1 LRRHH
6 SGLGYSRHEDYS
18 GIVSTFPEFPKELT
32 DFALKIYS
40 DIPGNDFSFLPYQ
53 YWLAIMKHKAK
64 RKALL
69 MARQLFKTSYF
80 GLKHA
85 HQAVIKKRSTT
96 CYVAPDEDKLSTY
109 ADQKYRSEILDASP
123 LLRSCIRGHTAGL
136 PGRRSKIQWMNGSF
150 NWNVTDE
157 GGYKKVEGKSGDY
170 VTYDEVQEHDL
181 GALPKAKEAQSKKA
195 GIEEFGG
202 VGGELGS
209 EWEEIWRQ
217 TTQSEWKYD
226 IEGDYVDHNGRVWPD
241 QAWRKELDFG
251 KHEDADG
258 NIRHGL
264 KYGNYMNEVCRGYW
278 EETED
283 ENFMFPGF
291 HLSQLSACHVPL
303 TMRSAVDDY
312 KQDPSTSIEW
322 KENNYPR
329 LMAIAHVHGDWYKAP
344 RKPITRADAYATM
357 KPYAYLHFF
366 NPSDV
371 LDLKQTFP
379 ERVKVMMGIDWGS
392 GNTGSSETVITIM
405 LKWIGVNQHGQLSA
419 DRDRYFVIFQ
429 ERIPYTM
436 SETMEE
442 AFYAL
447 ELFHKFYC
455 DYGAAD
461 MGYGAKQCKAI
472 IDGGVDPRDRE
483 FKAGLTLGRFIG
495 VWSRSRP
502 EQEEQFKNKEVD
514 EEGNIERNY
523 LLLDKTQMLELFID
537 TVKWKVPHPA
547 YLFESAETQRNYARS
562 KLAIPYAEDYKVEQL
577 VTDMT
582 KISRKDLEV
591 DILSTKEIGLQK
603 PQKQYNHPPDS
614 VSSMN
619 HCLVSDRHYG
629 RFGSFGGTSFTARKG
644 PGGKSRGTVG
654 ASSFRGTRR

>member
-1 LRRHH
+1 LTQKLRD
-6 SGLGYSRHEDYS
+6 GYDGWETYTGTTLD
-18 GIVSTFPEFPKELT
+18 FPVFPKDLIE
-32 DFALKIYS
+32 FAVKVFS

-53 YWLAIMKHKAK
+53 YWLPIMKHKAR

-69 MARQLFKTSYF
+69 MARQLFKTTYF
-80 GLKHA
+80 GIKHA
-85 HQAVIKKRSTT
+85 HIAATIKRATT

-123 LLRSCIRGHTAGL
+123 MLRSCIKGNAGGL
-136 PGRRSKIQWMNGSF
+136 PGRRSKIQWKNGSF

-157 GGYKKVEGKSGDY
+157 GGYKKIEGKSGDY
-170 VTYDEVQEHDL
+170 ITYDEIQEQDL
-181 GALPKAKEAQSKKA
+181 GAMPKAKESQSKKA

-202 VGGELGS
+202 VGGELGT
-209 EWEEIWRQ
+209 EWENIWLQ
-217 TTQSEWKYD
+217 TTRSEWKYE
-226 IEGDYVDHNGRVWPD
+226 IEGDYIDHNGRVWED
-241 QAWRKELDFG
+241 QAWRKQLKFG
-251 KHEDADG
+251 KHEDIDG
-258 NIRHGL
+258 NIKHGL
-264 KYGNYMNEVCRGYW
+264 IYDNYMKDICKGHW
-278 EETED
+278 EDEDD

-303 TMRSAVDDY
+303 TMRSAIDDY
-312 KQDPSTSIEW
+312 KQDPSTAIEW
-322 KENNYPR
+322 KEANYPR
-329 LMAIAHVHGDWYKAP
+329 LLTIAHVHGMWYKAA
-344 RKPITRADAYATM
+344 RKPITRTDAYKTM
-357 KPYAYLHFF
+357 KPYSYMGFW

-371 LDLKQTFP
+371 LEMKQCFP
-379 ERVKVMMGIDWGS
+379 DRVKVMMGIDWGS

-405 LKWIGVNQHGQLSA
+405 LKWIGINQYGKLSA
-419 DRDRYFVIFQ
+419 DRDRYFVIFM
-429 ERIPYTM
+429 ERLPYTM
-436 SETMEE
+436 SETMDE
-442 AFYAL
+442 AYYAL
-447 ELFHKFYC
+447 ELFNRFYC

-483 FKAGLTLGRFIG
+483 FKQGLTIGKFIG

-502 EQEEQFKNKEVD
+502 QEEEHMQDKEVD

-523 LLLDKTQMLELFID
+523 LLMDKTQMIELFID

-547 YLFESAETQRNYARS
+547 YLFETQKTQENYQRS
-562 KLAIPYAEDYKVEQL
+562 KLAIPYAEDWKVEQL

-582 KISRKDLEV
+582 KITRKDLEI

-619 HCLVSDRHYG
+619 HCLVADRYFFKMG
-629 RFGSFGGTSFTARKG
+629 TFAGTSSSLRK
-644 PGGKSRGTVG
+644 PGNKPRGTAG
-654 ASSFRGTRR
+654 INSFRGTRK